1 MLLSTPMFW
10 RKSEP
15 LPVAG
20 SQKPA
25 ATSQKPGNVSTPAN
39 ADSDF
44 DRMLDTIGALLTKFG
59 EYAFD
64 TDQSSASETKERC
77 EEHWRQIS
85 LGPTKSVHPK
95 SRGTRRDFSKLLRFF
110 EEQRQQEK
118 SYVVQGIA
126 NLREAVQE
134 FAQCLTFAVR
144 EDRNADQQIDSQL
157 KRLTEIVSSN
167 DLTAV
172 RQQTDKVVALV
183 QNAMT
188 RRRDREKEQILHLG
202 TQVQAL
208 RSELDAVRTQATLD
222 PLTQLFNRAA
232 FDQEVEKVAALGL
245 LLGSEPCLT
254 MVDADHFKSI
264 NDAYGHPVGDQVLRA
279 IADDLV
285 RHFLRK
291 EDFVCRCGG
300 EEFAIVV
307 RDSTLEKVAAR
318 VDRARQAL
326 ANTPVTTAA
335 GPVNVAFSAGVTPLI
350 PGESAAKWIKR
361 ADRALYAAKHQ
372 GRNRIVS
379 LISDEDELD

>member
-1 MLLSTPMFW
+1 MFW
-10 RKSEP
+10 RKSEQM
-15 LPVAG
+15 PVAG
-20 SQKPA
+20 SQKPTV
-25 ATSQKPGNVSTPAN
+25 TSQKPASVSTPAISDN
-39 ADSDF
+39 DF
-44 DRMLDTIGALLTKFG
+44 DRALDAIGSLLTKFG

-64 TDQSSASETKERC
+64 TDQSTAFDTKERC
-77 EEHWRQIS
+77 AEQWREIS
-85 LGPTKSVHPK
+85 LGPTKSPK
-95 SRGTRRDFSKLLRFF
+95 SRGGRRDFSKLLRFF
-110 EEQRQQEK
+110 DEQRQQEK
-118 SYVVQGIA
+118 SYVVHGIA
-126 NLREAVQE
+126 SLREAVQE

-144 EDRNADQQIDSQL
+144 EDRHADNQIDRQL
-157 KRLTEIVSSN
+157 KRLTEIVEGN
-167 DLTAV
+167 DLMAV
-172 RQQTDKVVALV
+172 RDQADKVVSLV
-183 QNAMT
+183 QTAMA
-188 RRRDREKEQILHLG
+188 RRRDREKEQLLHLG

-264 NDAYGHPVGDQVLRA
+264 NDRHGHPVGDQVLRA
-279 IADDLV
+279 IADNLV

-318 VDRARQAL
+318 VDRARAAL
-326 ANTPVTTAA
+326 ANAPITTSA
-335 GPVNVAFSAGVTPLI
+335 GPVDVTFSAGVTPLI
-350 PGESAAKWIKR
+350 PGEDAARWIRR

-379 LISDEDELD
+379 LISDEDEIDADHLSIST